1 MAARNGTDMKRD
13 LARRLPRDLYISS
26 GARAASFGGHAI
38 AITALTLDLHA
49 SGAGPWV
56 VAGLLFAGTLPIVL
70 LSPMAGSL
78 VDRYDSRL
86 LIVVSGLWQAAVYTL
101 LAFVEHPVAVLSLMI
116 LASLG
121 TTMTTP
127 LLMSL
132 TPLMVPSS
140 QLAAANGLQ
149 QGAVVIALMAGPAVS
164 GMLFGLTNDARAPLL
179 LDVAVYLS
187 IAGTALLI
195 NTRRRPQPGATTPRS
210 LDGVTVLFAD
220 RVLGAV
226 VLLTALLVL
235 TLHLTY
241 VAQVFL
247 VRDTFGASALTYGLV
262 QATHA
267 VGFMI
272 AAVAAS
278 RLDSVRRILLG
289 IPVAAAVQAVAFLV
303 ISVADSLPATFV
315 MLLLAGFGVTV
326 ALVSVGTLLMLRIPA
341 HVHGRAL
348 ASYTAAHRAA
358 ALIAH
363 VIGGWVVGL
372 IPPSAVYAVSGTGA
386 LIALLVT
393 IPVLRRA
400 RSAA

>member
-1 MAARNGTDMKRD
+1 MKRD

-26 GARAASFGGHAI
+26 GARAASFGGHAM
-38 AITALTLDLHA
+38 AITTLTLDFHA
-49 SGAGPWV
+49 SGAGPWF

-70 LSPMAGSL
+70 FSPMAGSL
-78 VDRYDSRL
+78 VDRYDSQL

-101 LAFVEHPVAVLSLMI
+101 LAFVDHPVAVLSLMI

-121 TTMTTP
+121 TTVTTP

-132 TPLMVPSS
+132 TPLMVPNN

-164 GMLFGLTNDARAPLL
+164 GMLFGLTGDAQAPLL
-179 LDVAVYLS
+179 LNVAVYLS
-187 IAGTALLI
+187 IAGTGLLI
-195 NTRRRPQPGATTPRS
+195 NTRRRPQPGAATPRS
-210 LDGVTVLFAD
+210 LGGITVLFAD

-247 VRDTFGASALTYGLV
+247 VRDTFGASAPTYGLV

-267 VGFMI
+267 VGFML

-278 RLDSVRRILLG
+278 RLDSVHRILLG
-289 IPVAAAVQAVAFLV
+289 IPVAAAVQVVALLV

-358 ALIAH
+358 ALIAYM
-363 VIGGWVVGL
+363 IGGWVVGL

-386 LIALLVT
+386 LIALLLT